1 MNQLNAVVLWGFRW
15 ILHKAGKI
23 AYVSQLFDLSLN
35 IHDGHVFS
43 VIAKSD
49 SSSKVTLSLG
59 TPTDTSVARG
69 GDISLP
75 DVNAFTAYK
84 CMASF
89 NSGTLTVES
98 AYFDINQLRKSMIFS
113 K

>member
-89 NSGTLTVES
+89 NGGALTVES
-98 AYFDINQLRKSMIFS
+98 AYFDINQLRKFMISS